1 MVADAMCLW
10 TATALPTLGPA
21 AIPAESTSGSP
32 RGARCLDRPVPDHK
46 GPCGRLLSHRC
57 HRMLLLNRTGSPV
70 RRSARATRCGRHLPS
85 SEAQQHL
92 RSLSLIYLSLSGA
105 QPPAQGGWGAVH
117 HSKGRRGSRMGSRY
131 RSTTLKGLSSADAGT
146 TGRAFDRPPRRPTG
160 RNPVLT

>member
-46 GPCGRLLSHRC
+46 GPCGCLLSHRC
-57 HRMLLLNRTGSPV
+57 YRMLPLNRTGSPV

-92 RSLSLIYLSLSGA
+92 RSLSHLSLTLRCTAPRSGWLGGCA
-105 QPPAQGGWGAVH
+105 PLQRPTWEPNGISIPVNDSERIQPSRCREERTRVRPPASATH
-117 HSKGRRGSRMGSRY
+117 RR
-131 RSTTLKGLSSADAGT
+131 
-146 TGRAFDRPPRRPTG
+146 
-160 RNPVLT
+160 